1 MVSRL
6 GRAHNQG
13 KKARPSRKKITL
25 DGHFTPTHNR
35 LQGLH
40 SARIFSSDHVL
51 KTLYVQAIRVSVCDV
66 DLCTTRILTVCG
78 LCCRAR
84 LFSTIRPVSPM
95 MQLRQ
100 QQQQLSQQVVSPT
113 SFTPVSAPLVSSIVQ
128 TLLGRRWKSRG
139 NNYQPNTYKR
149 KRTLGFMSRMRS
161 KTGRKIVERRKA
173 KGRWYLAH

>member
-1 MVSRL
+1 MFSRL
-6 GRAHNQG
+6 STFKPLG
-13 KKARPSRKKITL
+13 
-25 DGHFTPTHNR
+25 
-35 LQGLH
+35 
-40 SARIFSSDHVL
+40 
-51 KTLYVQAIRVSVCDV
+51 
-66 DLCTTRILTVCG
+66 
-78 LCCRAR
+78 AR